1 MGIRTLTIIIVL
13 AALLCAFVPASLSQS
28 RNPVDEMR
36 RRAEV
41 VYFQQRVDTFVEDTF
56 EFYEISGELISFRV
70 HPNMTRAELD
80 LMDEKAE
87 DLEDKAGDLISF
99 VRFVSPIV
107 RGNTDNLWVIL
118 EPLDEDSTMET
129 RLTLLLA
136 MVNGIQPKIEHYVEI
151 ITEALDP
158 AVDVEDL
165 VVEASLPFLIA
176 GGLEEL
182 REMTRALRRTL

>member
-1 MGIRTLTIIIVL
+1 MSIRTLSVIVL
-13 AALLCAFVPASLSQS
+13 AALLFAFAPSSQSQS
-28 RNPVDEMR
+28 RNAVEEMR
-36 RRAEV
+36 FRAEV
-41 VYFQQRVDTFVEDTF
+41 IYFQQRVDNFVEDTF

-70 HPNMTRAELD
+70 HPNMTQAELD

-118 EPLDEDSTMET
+118 EPLDENSTMET

-136 MVNGIQPKIEHYVEI
+136 MVNGIQPKIEHYVEL

-158 AVDVEDL
+158 SVEVEDL
-165 VVEASLPFLIA
+165 VFEASLPFLIA

>member
-1 MGIRTLTIIIVL
+1 MGIRTPTLIVL
-13 AALLCAFVPASLSQS
+13 AVLLCGFVPSSLSQS

-41 VYFQQRVDTFVEDTF
+41 IYFQQRVDSFVEDTF

-70 HPNMTRAELD
+70 HPDMTRAELD

-107 RGNTDNLWVIL
+107 RGNTDGLWVIL
-118 EPLDEDSTMET
+118 EPLDENSTMEA
-129 RLTLLLA
+129 RLTLLLSL
-136 MVNGIQPKIEHYVEI
+136 VNGIQPKLEHFVEI
-151 ITEALDP
+151 LTEAMDP
-158 AVDVEDL
+158 AVEVEDL
-165 VVEASLPFLIA
+165 VIEASLPFLIA

-182 REMTRALRRTL
+182 REMARDLRRTL

>member
-1 MGIRTLTIIIVL
+1 VGIRTPTLIVL
-13 AALLCAFVPASLSQS
+13 TVLLFGFVPSSLSQ
-28 RNPVDEMR
+28 RTNPVDEMR

-41 VYFQQRVDTFVEDTF
+41 IYFQQRVDSFVENTF

-70 HPNMTRAELD
+70 HPDMTRAELD

-107 RGNTDNLWVIL
+107 RGNTDGLWVIL
-118 EPLDEDSTMET
+118 EPLDENSTMEA
-129 RLTLLLA
+129 RLTLLLSL
-136 MVNGIQPKIEHYVEI
+136 VNGIQPKLEHFVEI
-151 ITEALDP
+151 LTEAMDP
-158 AVDVEDL
+158 AIEVEDL
-165 VVEASLPFLIA
+165 VIEASLPFLIA

-182 REMTRALRRTL
+182 REMARDLRRTL

>member
-1 MGIRTLTIIIVL
+1 MRIRTLTVIVL
-13 AALLCAFVPASLSQS
+13 AALLFAFVPSSQSQS
-28 RNPVDEMR
+28 RNAVEEMR
-36 RRAEV
+36 FRAEV
-41 VYFQQRVDTFVEDTF
+41 IYFQQRVDTFVEDTF

-70 HPNMTRAELD
+70 HPNMTQAELD

-118 EPLDEDSTMET
+118 EPLDENSTMET

-136 MVNGIQPKIEHYVEI
+136 MVNGIQPKIEHYVAL

-158 AVDVEDL
+158 SVEVEDL
-165 VVEASLPFLIA
+165 VVEVSLPFLIA

>member
-1 MGIRTLTIIIVL
+1 MGIRTPTLIVL
-13 AALLCAFVPASLSQS
+13 AVLLCGFVPSSLSQ
-28 RNPVDEMR
+28 RTNPVDEMR

-41 VYFQQRVDTFVEDTF
+41 LYFQQRVDSFVEDTF

-107 RGNTDNLWVIL
+107 RGNTDGLWVIL
-118 EPLDEDSTMET
+118 EPLDENSTMEA
-129 RLTLLLA
+129 RLTLLLSL
-136 MVNGIQPKIEHYVEI
+136 VNGIQPKLEHFVEI
-151 ITEALDP
+151 LTEAMDP
-158 AVDVEDL
+158 AVEVEDL

-182 REMTRALRRTL
+182 RDMARALRGTL

>member
-1 MGIRTLTIIIVL
+1 MGNRPLTVIVL
-13 AALLCAFVPASLSQS
+13 AALLFPLVPSSLSQS
-28 RNPVDEMR
+28 RNAVEEMR

-41 VYFQQRVDTFVEDTF
+41 IYFQQRVDTFVEDTF

-87 DLEDKAGDLISF
+87 ELEDKAGDLISF
-99 VRFVSPIV
+99 VRCVSPIV
-107 RGNTDNLWVIL
+107 RGNTDDLWVVL
-118 EPLDEDSTMET
+118 EPLDENSSVEA

-136 MVNGIQPKIEHYVEI
+136 MVNGIQPKIEHYVEL

-158 AVDVEDL
+158 SVEVEDL
-165 VVEASLPFLIA
+165 VIEASLPFLIA
-176 GGLEEL
+176 GGLEDL
-182 REMTRALRRTL
+182 RVMTRALRRAL

>member
-1 MGIRTLTIIIVL
+1 MGNRPLTLIVL
-13 AALLCAFVPASLSQS
+13 AALLFAFLPSSLSQS
-28 RNPVDEMR
+28 RNAVQEMR

-41 VYFQQRVDTFVEDTF
+41 IYFQQRVDTFIEDTF

-87 DLEDKAGDLISF
+87 ELEDKAGDLISF

-107 RGNTDNLWVIL
+107 RGNTDDLWVVL
-118 EPLDEDSTMET
+118 EPLDENSSVEA

-136 MVNGIQPKIEHYVEI
+136 MVNGIQPKIEHYVEL

-158 AVDVEDL
+158 SVEAEDL
-165 VVEASLPFLIA
+165 VIEASLPFLIA
-176 GGLEEL
+176 GGLEDL
-182 REMTRALRRTL
+182 REMTRALRRAL